1 MIKRQYLWSYK
12 TIEINKFNFLLS
24 NLFAMFCFQHGEVVW
39 PLDPEGDPQ
48 VPDEPLDQEDIRGEW
63 VPGPGAPA
71 HVRRCGVRGQVWR
84 HHPGLQP
91 GPGQHC
97 LHQGGGQQVHKTV
110 LHSGVGTYYQWVGT
124 AWYQVN
130 CLHHGGGQQ
139 VHKTVLHS
147 GVGTYYQCAL
157 HGIKWIVSIKGE
169 ASRYT
174 KQFYI
179 RLLVL
184 ISEFLLPMGTAWY
197 KVNCLHQGGGQQVRK
212 QLYILVTDTDTDTGI
227 NESTNFRQN
236 LLPTSTLWVLHCV
249 QLTSIE
255 IQWLI

>member
-1 MIKRQYLWSYK
+1 MCAGGCRVLRIQVARLDLLFFWESFLRGVSTLIKRQYLWSYK

-48 VPDEPLDQEDIRGEW
+48 VPDEPLDQEDIR
-63 VPGPGAPA
+63 
-71 HVRRCGVRGQVWR
+71 CGVRGQVWR

-110 LHSGVGTYYQWVGT
+110 LHSGVGTYYQWI
-124 AWYQVN
+124 
-130 CLHHGGGQQ
+130 
-139 VHKTVLHS
+139 
-147 GVGTYYQCAL
+147 L
-157 HGIKWIVSIKGE
+157 HGIKWIVSIMGE

-179 RLLVL
+179 RV
-184 ISEFLLPMGTAWY
+184 
-197 KVNCLHQGGGQQVRK
+197 
-212 QLYILVTDTDTDTGI
+212 
-227 NESTNFRQN
+227 
-236 LLPTSTLWVLHCV
+236 
-249 QLTSIE
+249 
-255 IQWLI
+255 